1 MGTRGRQRTKEDE
14 TMKNNTTRHRRKRME
29 EDRQT
34 ASFSGKKVRG
44 RRNTAK
50 QRERASDRA
59 RGAPGIVRAAR
70 SGVRQDRAG
79 CLLAG

>member
-14 TMKNNTTRHRRKRME
+14 TMKNNTTRHKRKRMDRQT
-29 EDRQT
+29 DRQT

-44 RRNTAK
+44 GRNTAK

-59 RGAPGIVRAAR
+59 RGAPE
-70 SGVRQDRAG
+70 
-79 CLLAG
+79 